1 MPVPSAIEGLAGVT
15 PIDVKTAGVTVKV
28 VPPLIEPEVAV
39 IVVLPVVRVVAWPCV
54 PATLLIVATAV
65 FDELHPAVV
74 VRSCVLPS
82 L

>member
-1 MPVPSAIEGLAGVT
+1 M
-15 PIDVKTAGVTVKV
+15 

-54 PATLLIVATAV
+54 PAALLIVATAV
-65 FDELHPAVV
+65 FDELHTAVV